1 MNRTKF
7 VGESHFF
14 QIFSFF
20 FRSGNRDMNLMLFK
34 ETAGIV
40 QPLRRVVVSRDEK
53 HRNPGRDVGKL
64 REELI
69 QHRIGLP
76 GGNRAVKNIPRNQN
90 RIRMILFCPLRDLM
104 QNRPLIGKQTVGIE
118 LFTDMK
124 IRNMKQVGERG
135 KEIKMKRL
143 FRRNQIIITT
153 LAVMIAAAGYLNY
166 AGKRD
171 LEAGGQVAD
180 MGSLELSDEDLM
192 AENLAAQ
199 SETVQDILSLDNDPN
214 DTEVAE
220 AQTEGTD
227 LAQAGSENGE
237 QSGMA
242 DTEEQTTGND
252 APAGYENP
260 GEAVLTS
267 GMSVA
272 DYIAGVQLSREQ
284 IRAKNKETLMSLI
297 NSTSIDEAA
306 KQQAIQDMIRLT
318 EISEKENAAE
328 TLLMAKGFSDPVV
341 SITDDKVDV
350 VIHASSITDPE
361 RAQIEDIVKRKA
373 EVGADQIIIT
383 LLNMAD

>member
-1 MNRTKF
+1 
-7 VGESHFF
+7 
-14 QIFSFF
+14 
-20 FRSGNRDMNLMLFK
+20 
-34 ETAGIV
+34 
-40 QPLRRVVVSRDEK
+40 
-53 HRNPGRDVGKL
+53 
-64 REELI
+64 
-69 QHRIGLP
+69 
-76 GGNRAVKNIPRNQN
+76 
-90 RIRMILFCPLRDLM
+90 
-104 QNRPLIGKQTVGIE
+104 
-118 LFTDMK
+118 MK
-124 IRNMKQVGERG
+124 IRNMKQVTERVKG
-135 KEIKMKRL
+135 LKGRKL

-171 LEAGGQVAD
+171 LEAGSRLSQA
-180 MGSLELSDEDLM
+180 GSLELSEEDLM

-199 SETVQDILSLDNDPN
+199 SETVSDILSLDNGPAEG
-214 DTEVAE
+214 EVAE
-220 AQTEGTD
+220 AGPEDTSLALGDNGTGGEASTQEGELSGNSTD
-227 LAQAGSENGE
+227 
-237 QSGMA
+237 
-242 DTEEQTTGND
+242 TGNTGESAD
-252 APAGYENP
+252 PAGYENP

-297 NSTSIDEAA
+297 NSTNIDEAA
-306 KQQAIQDMIRLT
+306 KQQAIQDMIRIT

-328 TLLMAKGFSDPVV
+328 TLLMAKGFADPVV

-350 VIHASSITDPE
+350 VIHASSITDPQ

>member
-1 MNRTKF
+1 
-7 VGESHFF
+7 
-14 QIFSFF
+14 
-20 FRSGNRDMNLMLFK
+20 
-34 ETAGIV
+34 
-40 QPLRRVVVSRDEK
+40 
-53 HRNPGRDVGKL
+53 
-64 REELI
+64 
-69 QHRIGLP
+69 
-76 GGNRAVKNIPRNQN
+76 
-90 RIRMILFCPLRDLM
+90 
-104 QNRPLIGKQTVGIE
+104 
-118 LFTDMK
+118 MK
-124 IRNMKQVGERG
+124 IRNMKQVTERVKG
-135 KEIKMKRL
+135 LKGRKL

-171 LEAGGQVAD
+171 LEAGSRLSQA
-180 MGSLELSDEDLM
+180 GSLELSEEDLM

-199 SETVQDILSLDNDPN
+199 SETVSDILSLDNDPAEG
-214 DTEVAE
+214 EVAE
-220 AQTEGTD
+220 A
-227 LAQAGSENGE
+227 GSEDTSLALGDNGAGGE
-237 QSGMA
+237 ASTQEGKLSGNSA
-242 DTEEQTTGND
+242 DVGN
-252 APAGYENP
+252 AGESAEPAGYENP

-297 NSTSIDEAA
+297 NSTNIDEAA
-306 KQQAIQDMIRLT
+306 KQQAIQDMIRIT

-328 TLLMAKGFSDPVV
+328 TLLMAKGFADPVV

-350 VIHASSITDPE
+350 VIHASSITDPQ

>member
-1 MNRTKF
+1 
-7 VGESHFF
+7 
-14 QIFSFF
+14 
-20 FRSGNRDMNLMLFK
+20 
-34 ETAGIV
+34 
-40 QPLRRVVVSRDEK
+40 
-53 HRNPGRDVGKL
+53 
-64 REELI
+64 
-69 QHRIGLP
+69 
-76 GGNRAVKNIPRNQN
+76 
-90 RIRMILFCPLRDLM
+90 
-104 QNRPLIGKQTVGIE
+104 
-118 LFTDMK
+118 MK
-124 IRNMKQVGERG
+124 IRNMKQVTERVKG
-135 KEIKMKRL
+135 LKGRKL

-171 LEAGGQVAD
+171 LEAGSRLSQA
-180 MGSLELSDEDLM
+180 GSLELSEEDLM

-199 SETVQDILSLDNDPN
+199 SETVSDILSLDNDPAEG
-214 DTEVAE
+214 EVAE
-220 AQTEGTD
+220 AGPEDTSLALGDNGTGGEASTQEGELSGNSTD
-227 LAQAGSENGE
+227 
-237 QSGMA
+237 
-242 DTEEQTTGND
+242 TGNTGESAD
-252 APAGYENP
+252 PAGYENP

-297 NSTSIDEAA
+297 NGTNIDEAA
-306 KQQAIQDMIRLT
+306 KQQAIQDMIRIT

-328 TLLMAKGFSDPVV
+328 TLLMAKGFADPVV

-350 VIHASSITDPE
+350 VIHASSITDPQ